1 MKASIREALAW
12 CCLLLLA
19 LPIGTQ
25 GAAGG
30 SAPEDAAG
38 RSTQPVVAPGRMGA
52 PDVAPLVDVGSLRL
66 RLKKGPPVVLVDVR
80 SPEAFDRVRIPGS
93 LNIPLHCVRTKS
105 FLKSASLV
113 LVNEGFPARSLAEAC
128 AGLKSDGFTAAILSG
143 GLDGWHQAGG
153 PLEGDLAAAG
163 EFSRVSA
170 QTFLGE
176 KSFGSWVVVDV
187 APLRSDV
194 SRALLPHALHVPF
207 EGNPA
212 AAADRVKA
220 AVAPR
225 IQGPLTAALI
235 VDESGLH
242 YDGLEK
248 ALRLAGLERVFFLT
262 GGIEACRRY
271 LEDLARLWLP
281 RESRIKTITPC
292 PTCGE
297 SDRGGS

>member
-30 SAPEDAAG
+30 SALEDAAG
-38 RSTQPVVAPGRMGA
+38 RSSQPVVAPGRMGA
-52 PDVAPLVDVGSLRL
+52 PDAAPLVDVGS
-66 RLKKGPPVVLVDVR
+66 
-80 SPEAFDRVRIPGS
+80 A
-93 LNIPLHCVRTKS
+93 
-105 FLKSASLV
+105 ASLV

-143 GLDGWHQAGG
+143 GLGGWHQAGG

-176 KSFGSWVVVDV
+176 KCFGSWVVVDV
-187 APLRSDV
+187 APLRSDA
-194 SRALLPHALHVPF
+194 SRTLLPHALHVPF
-207 EGNPA
+207 KGNTA

-281 RESRIKTITPC
+281 RESRIKTVTPC